1 MKKIIENAVK
11 IIGVAICLSIIAWL
25 GTSAPAINELSL
37 ATLNGG
43 AEEYMMFDAYM
54 RIKNI
59 IGIIAAVATIAISW
73 QWIKTIIK
81 KIRKKIKEFEK

>member
-1 MKKIIENAVK
+1 MKRIIENAVK

-25 GTSAPAINELSL
+25 GTSAPAINELAL

-43 AEEYMMFDAYM
+43 AEEYMMFEAYM

-59 IGIIAAVATIAISW
+59 IGIVVVVATIAISW
-73 QWIKTIIK
+73 QWIKTIYKIIK
-81 KIRKKIKEFEK
+81 KKIKEHQK

>member
-1 MKKIIENAVK
+1 VKRIIENAVK
-11 IIGVAICLSIIAWL
+11 IIGVVICLAILAWC
-25 GTSAPAINELSL
+25 GTSVPVTNELAL

-59 IGIIAAVATIAISW
+59 IGIIVVVATIAISW

-81 KIRKKIKEFEK
+81 KIRKKIKEYKK

>member
-1 MKKIIENAVK
+1 MKRIIENTVK
-11 IIGVAICLSIIAWL
+11 IIGVAICLAILAWCA
-25 GTSAPAINELSL
+25 TSVPVTNELAL

-59 IGIIAAVATIAISW
+59 IGIIVVVATIAICW
-73 QWIKTIIK
+73 QWIKTIYK
-81 KIRKKIKEFEK
+81 KIKKKIKEYQK

>member
-1 MKKIIENAVK
+1 VKRIIENAVK
-11 IIGVAICLSIIAWL
+11 IIGVAICLAILAWC
-25 GTSAPAINELSL
+25 GTSVPVTNELAL

-54 RIKNI
+54 RTKNI
-59 IGIIAAVATIAISW
+59 IGIIVAVATIAISW

-81 KIRKKIKEFEK
+81 KIRKKIKEYQK